1 MVGMTFDSIA
11 DVEIFY
17 KDYAH
22 DGGFSVRIGQ
32 HKKANEK
39 IKSKYF
45 YCAREGYRVQKD
57 KKVIDQSGKKR
68 KKTHNVMETRCGCE
82 AHIYVTLGTD
92 KKYRIAS
99 VVEQHNHG
107 LVSPVHRHF
116 IRSNRH
122 VTERAKSTLQN
133 CHKASIGTSL
143 AFRLMQVSDGGFQNV
158 GCTLSDLK
166 NYHRDL
172 RIKIKDADAQIFVSQ
187 LERKKEVNSAFF
199 YDFEVDDQG
208 RLMRV
213 FWADAMSRKNYSI
226 FGDVVSL
233 DAIYSMNQYNM
244 KFVPFTGV
252 NHHLQSLFLGAAF
265 IAKEK
270 IESYVWLFKIF
281 LKAMGGAAPHL
292 IVTDEC
298 ASMKAAINQILPN
311 TTHRLCMWHIME
323 KVPERVSPSLRE
335 DREFWDALNSCVWG
349 SETIEEFETQ

>member
-1 MVGMTFDSIA
+1 
-11 DVEIFY
+11 
-17 KDYAH
+17 
-22 DGGFSVRIGQ
+22 
-32 HKKANEK
+32 
-39 IKSKYF
+39 
-45 YCAREGYRVQKD
+45 
-57 KKVIDQSGKKR
+57 
-68 KKTHNVMETRCGCE
+68 
-82 AHIYVTLGTD
+82 
-92 KKYRIAS
+92 
-99 VVEQHNHG
+99 
-107 LVSPVHRHF
+107 
-116 IRSNRH
+116 
-122 VTERAKSTLQN
+122 
-133 CHKASIGTSL
+133 
-143 AFRLMQVSDGGFQNV
+143 MQVSDGGFQNV

-199 YDFEVDDQG
+199 YDFKVDDQG

-226 FGDVVSL
+226 FGDVVFL
-233 DAIYSMNQYNM
+233 DATYTTNQYNM
-244 KFVPFTGV
+244 KFVLFTGV

-265 IAKEK
+265 IADEK

-335 DREFWDALNSCVWG
+335 DQEFWATLNSCVWG
-349 SETIEEFETQ
+349 SETIEKFET